1 MEGVEDCVTESDS
14 RRRGSLGYWDVHICK
29 TFKLLGLDLLKKWF
43 VRLDTSRMDM
53 EMDSLFSST
62 SFIFDVLATC
72 QMNLINN
79 LFRFSMF
86 FETLTLWIKINRQK
100 INIHTEISLEQM

>member
-14 RRRGSLGYWDVHICK
+14 RGRGSLGYWDVHICK
-29 TFKLLGLDLLKKWF
+29 AFKLLGLDLLKKWF

-62 SFIFDVLATC
+62 SFIFDVLATW

-79 LFRFSMF
+79 VFKFSMF
-86 FETLTLWIKINRQK
+86 FKTLTLWIKINCQK
-100 INIHTEISLEQM
+100 INIHTEIS